1 MPFVAIYG
9 KKYFVFYPLTGM
21 EVEDKELFTYEDEVI
36 SDNLT
41 GARSTLKYSPL
52 SSIARF
58 IRNFLAGNF

>member
-21 EVEDKELFTYEDEVI
+21 EVEDKELFTYEEEVI

-41 GARSTLKYSPL
+41 AARFTLKYSPL

-58 IRNFLAGNF
+58 IRSFPAGNF